1 MIGLSISNIAW
12 KAEDDETVYGFI
24 KELGYTGLEIAPTR
38 IFPEAP
44 YEHPDEA
51 EKWSDKLY
59 SSYGLSISSMQS
71 IWYGRNEMLFGTEEE
86 RKILTDYT
94 KKAVDFASAIGCG
107 NLVFGCPRNRNM
119 PEGAD
124 RDIALRFFK
133 ETGDHAA
140 ANDTVIAMEANPP
153 VYNTN
158 YINDTLSAIELI
170 KEVDSKGFM
179 LNLDMGTMIANGE
192 ELSVLRGNE
201 HLINHVH
208 ISEPGL
214 KPIEK
219 REMHRELASF
229 LKGCGYDR
237 YVSIEMGKIDDV
249 SAIRKT
255 MEYIKEAF
263 N

>member
-1 MIGLSISNIAW
+1 
-12 KAEDDETVYGFI
+12 
-24 KELGYTGLEIAPTR
+24 
-38 IFPEAP
+38 
-44 YEHPDEA
+44 
-51 EKWSDKLY
+51 
-59 SSYGLSISSMQS
+59 
-71 IWYGRNEMLFGTEEE
+71 
-86 RKILTDYT
+86 
-94 KKAVDFASAIGCG
+94 
-107 NLVFGCPRNRNM
+107 M